1 MLSTPRTYFLSGE
14 DKTVYAPQSG
24 QITGILKQMQDTR
37 QSELDKTTAEEEG
50 AIKSLDALVAAEE
63 KQSTLW
69 PWRSRARWL
78 ALAMV
83 ASSCQR

>member
-1 MLSTPRTYFLSGE
+1 MLSTPRTSFLSGE
-14 DKTVYAPQSG
+14 DKTVYAP